1 MRYSNRGPVE
11 FFRSNELSSTPFSSQ
26 PRSIIH
32 ALRLSFFAPFLFS
45 FLFLRFQP
53 LVRPKSNERRKE
65 GRREGTL
72 LPPLRVDRFASR
84 RERYRDQNP
93 DPVFQKIVGP
103 SPSLSPSP
111 SLFISPPPPV
121 SSPRERG
128 RHSWAAEERLLE
140 PRLLFVHGRFIFR
153 VRRII
158 NLGWA

>member
-11 FFRSNELSSTPFSSQ
+11 FFRSNELSSTPFFLSTPFHH
-26 PRSIIH
+26 PRPP
-32 ALRLSFFAPFLFS
+32 AAFFRPFSFFFPFFTLPTARS
-45 FLFLRFQP
+45 TKVERT
-53 LVRPKSNERRKE
+53 NEGRKE
-65 GRREGTL
+65 GGNVTL
-72 LPPLRVDRFASR
+72 PLRVDRFASR